1 MATTPSTSAGGSG
14 AVTLR
19 KIAPMIKAT
28 ARIGKMAMNKW
39 FSKSR
44 SGTAALRLPLMA
56 RIRPGSTLLLTVVE
70 TTCAKGGRGTTRSSA
85 DMGGAR
91 CGFHLASNT
100 T

>member
-19 KIAPMIKAT
+19 KMAPMIKDT

-70 TTCAKGGRGTTRSSA
+70 TT
-85 DMGGAR
+85 
-91 CGFHLASNT
+91 
-100 T
+100 